1 VSAILRIIDAN
12 RNRALEALRVLED
25 LARFAVGDPVL
36 AEGFKASRHAIT
48 QALGGIDAALLLS
61 SRDARGDVGTTL
73 NGAAEQAKIGRAS
86 WRERV

>member
-36 AEGFKASRHAIT
+36 AEGF
-48 QALGGIDAALLLS
+48 
-61 SRDARGDVGTTL
+61 
-73 NGAAEQAKIGRAS
+73 
-86 WRERV
+86 